1 MERYIVVPT
10 LTRPRLLGGMVMD
23 SYTPGVKD
31 DLPAQMGESPVS
43 PPKPRRRHEDCQ
55 RSFESQRV

>member
-23 SYTPGVKD
+23 SYTAGVKD
-31 DLPAQMGESPVS
+31 NLLAHIGENLSFSPEQGVE
-43 PPKPRRRHEDCQ
+43 P
-55 RSFESQRV
+55 